1 MQFVIFNF
9 RFKFYFNLWV
19 LVRFLSWNWQPV
31 HFAICEKSF
40 LWLQIIINKYTGQWL
55 KRVERVGRTL
65 YQEILNRFRN
75 NFDFVPPMIYNTK
88 AIIWLMDKVYR
99 KYFQVDLKSIF
110 IECVRP
116 TQIRLILW
124 IPLTSKW
131 KAYLSIQWITT

>member
-75 NFDFVPPMIYNTK
+75 NFDFVPPMINNTK

-116 TQIRLILW
+116 TQIWLILW

>member
-116 TQIRLILW
+116 TQIWLILW

>member
-65 YQEILNRFRN
+65 YQEILRFRN
-75 NFDFVPPMIYNTK
+75 NFDFVPPMINNTK

-116 TQIRLILW
+116 TQIWLILW

>member
-116 TQIRLILW
+116 TQIWLILW

-131 KAYLSIQWITT
+131 KAYLSVQWITT

>member
-31 HFAICEKSF
+31 HFALCEMSF

-116 TQIRLILW
+116 TQIWLILW

-131 KAYLSIQWITT
+131 KAYLSIQWITR